1 MQHARTFPG
10 LFRKG
15 KNHRLMTR
23 ETTAQACSEGGDER
37 KQSSCFMKW
46 EGGVDVFMYM
56 RIGWRE
62 CNRACLGWHALPTY
76 LWTRYNARYTR
87 HTPVYSAKRSDAE
100 RTRPW
105 NKGEKNEEE
114 KERRETRS
122 ICKPRRIAY
131 FKAITVRF
139 SCPED
144 DGIAL
149 SFVRPAVKND
159 PR

>member
-1 MQHARTFPG
+1 MRHTRMFPNLSEKEKSAFDDARNDRPDMFE
-10 LFRKG
+10 RW
-15 KNHRLMTR
+15 RW
-23 ETTAQACSEGGDER
+23 ETKLVFYEVA
-37 KQSSCFMKW
+37 
-46 EGGVDVFMYM
+46 DVFMYV
-56 RIGWRE
+56 RLGRRE
-62 CNRACLGWHALPTY
+62 CKCAYLCWHAQP
-76 LWTRYNARYTR
+76 TRYNARYTR
-87 HTPVYSAKRSDAE
+87 VHLYTLQSRTVPSWSAPDRE
-100 RTRPW
+100 I
-105 NKGEKNEEE
+105 
-114 KERRETRS
+114 KERRTRKKRRRREMRS